1 MKLLNTNTRKELIFL
16 TMRERRDALL
26 KSWNESGILD
36 GLMYDEDLGK
46 VNIEQMLETSIMLI
60 NESIMLIN
68 ESMESEIAR
77 HKEVLENSSNV
88 KIRATYLKRLIPLLV
103 KKITID
109 HCS

>member
-60 NESIMLIN
+60 RPRKKKYTSALLAYSICKMTT
-68 ESMESEIAR
+68 
-77 HKEVLENSSNV
+77 K
-88 KIRATYLKRLIPLLV
+88 
-103 KKITID
+103 
-109 HCS
+109 